1 MRKFS
6 PREQKMLAL
15 VIGLGTIILWVY
27 ASFIVGP
34 LMREIGELGRQVRE
48 ARERLKVIRVA
59 TANEGT
65 LRDQQRQLQE
75 VVASMQQLLPSEE
88 ELPAV
93 IESLSDMAGQ
103 SQVKIQTIFPQR
115 PGSDGAGRKDK
126 DKASAVGPQP
136 QEVYKEVMIQI
147 DALAGFH
154 QLGSFLSQVEQA
166 EKPMRV
172 ASLRITQ
179 DSKETKR
186 QRVKLLLQS
195 YFTTGARSRAA
206 APGGSE

>member
-1 MRKFS
+1 MKKFS
-6 PREQKMLAL
+6 PREQKTLAL
-15 VIGLGTIILWVY
+15 VIGLGLVTLWMY
-27 ASFIVGP
+27 FSFIVSP
-34 LMREIGELGRQVRE
+34 LIREIGDLGRQVRD
-48 ARERLKVIRVA
+48 AREQLKVVRVS
-59 TANEGT
+59 TANETT

-75 VVASMQQLLPSEE
+75 GVGSMQQLLPSEE

-93 IESLSDMAGQ
+93 IESLSDLAGQ

-126 DKASAVGPQP
+126 DKGPAGEPKQP
-136 QEVYKEVMIQI
+136 NIYKEVMIQI

-154 QLGSFLSQVEQA
+154 QLGSFLSRVEQA

-172 ASLRITQ
+172 AGLRITL
-179 DSKETKR
+179 DPKETKR

-195 YFTTGARSRAA
+195 YFTTG
-206 APGGSE
+206 PGSETAAHEGGE

>member
-1 MRKFS
+1 MKKFS
-6 PREQKMLAL
+6 PREQKTLAL
-15 VIGLGTIILWVY
+15 VIGLGLVTLWMY
-27 ASFIVGP
+27 FSFIVSP
-34 LMREIGELGRQVRE
+34 LIREIGDLGRQVRD
-48 ARERLKVIRVA
+48 AREQLKVVRVS
-59 TANEGT
+59 TANETT

-75 VVASMQQLLPSEE
+75 GVGSMQQLLPSEE

-93 IESLSDMAGQ
+93 IESLSDLAGQ

-115 PGSDGAGRKDK
+115 PGSDGGRKDK
-126 DKASAVGPQP
+126 DKGPVGEPKQP
-136 QEVYKEVMIQI
+136 EIYKEVMIQI

-172 ASLRITQ
+172 AGLRITQ
-179 DSKETKR
+179 DPKETKR

-195 YFTTGARSRAA
+195 YFTTG
-206 APGGSE
+206 PGSETAAHEGGE